1 MGCVFLQPQNG
12 PVLSAPPI
20 QFVMQPRRIAREL
33 ALLSASQLPNNPERL
48 SQHELQSLTLA
59 AIRMLTSEAK
69 ENLETAALD
78 LKRSHERL
86 NSSHVMAIDIK
97 SAQAM
102 LNDAIELAQTAVN
115 RLGIAVD
122 FPEFVQLSAQREV
135 QTYALEILTTL
146 AQHRE
151 AIDQLLQDSL
161 VDWQLHRLA
170 QIDCNILRVAIAE
183 LQYLNVP
190 ARVAINE
197 AIELAKRYSTDDGHR
212 FINGVLRH
220 ALQTMPASSES

>member
-1 MGCVFLQPQNG
+1 
-12 PVLSAPPI
+12 
-20 QFVMQPRRIAREL
+20 MQPRRIAREL
-33 ALLSASQLPNNPERL
+33 ALLSAGQLPNNPDRL
-48 SQHELQSLTLA
+48 SQQELQSLTLA
-59 AIRMLTSEAK
+59 AIRMLTSEVK
-69 ENLETAALD
+69 ENLEKSALD

-86 NSSHVMAIDIK
+86 NNSHLMAIDIK

-102 LNDAIELAQTAVN
+102 LSDAIEMAQMAVN

-122 FPEFVQLSAQREV
+122 FPEFVQLSTQREV
-135 QTYALEILTTL
+135 QDYALEILTTL
-146 AQHRE
+146 AQNRD
-151 AIDQLLQDSL
+151 AIDKLLQDSL

-183 LQYLNVP
+183 LKYLEVP

-212 FINGVLRH
+212 FINGVLKH
-220 ALQTMPASSES
+220 ALQARPTPSESNST

>member
-1 MGCVFLQPQNG
+1 
-12 PVLSAPPI
+12 
-20 QFVMQPRRIAREL
+20 
-33 ALLSASQLPNNPERL
+33 
-48 SQHELQSLTLA
+48 
-59 AIRMLTSEAK
+59 
-69 ENLETAALD
+69 
-78 LKRSHERL
+78 
-86 NSSHVMAIDIK
+86 
-97 SAQAM
+97 
-102 LNDAIELAQTAVN
+102 
-115 RLGIAVD
+115 
-122 FPEFVQLSAQREV
+122 VQLSAQREV

-183 LQYLNVP
+183 LQYLAVP

-212 FINGVLRH
+212 FINGVLRQ
-220 ALQTMPASSES
+220 ALQAMPASSES

>member
-1 MGCVFLQPQNG
+1 
-12 PVLSAPPI
+12 
-20 QFVMQPRRIAREL
+20 MQPRRIAREL

-86 NSSHVMAIDIK
+86 NSSHLMAIDIK

-183 LQYLNVP
+183 LQYLAVP

-212 FINGVLRH
+212 FINGVLRQ
-220 ALQTMPASSES
+220 ALQAMPASSES